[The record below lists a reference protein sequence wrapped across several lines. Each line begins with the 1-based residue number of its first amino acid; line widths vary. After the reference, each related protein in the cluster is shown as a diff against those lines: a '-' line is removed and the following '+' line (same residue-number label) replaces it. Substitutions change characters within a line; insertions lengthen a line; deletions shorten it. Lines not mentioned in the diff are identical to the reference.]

1 MSQLC
6 GVTVHVSAVWCH
18 CTCLSC
24 VVSLYMCVSLT
35 QGEIRAFAFNEVAD
49 KMQGQ
54 LEMGQ
59 VRFPFHT
66 LAMTM

>member
-1 MSQLC
+1 M
-6 GVTVHVSAVWCH
+6 SAVWC
-18 CTCLSC
+18 L
-24 VVSLYMCVSLT
+24 SLT